1 MTIWEKAI
9 VNMQKGSQKII
20 AFAEVFSER
29 VKAELAIVRLRIR
42 IEEMQAQID
51 ELYKVMG
58 RKIVELKNKGELPKT
73 SEQLLNQDEIAAAM
87 NELAQLKLEINDL
100 QDEMK
105 AEQEARK
112 PVRKQNEEPAE

>member
-9 VNMQKGSQKII
+9 VNMQKGTQKIT

-29 VKAELAIVRLRIR
+29 AKAELAIVRLRIR

-51 ELYKVMG
+51 VLYKTIG
-58 RKIVELKNKGELPKT
+58 RKVVDLKNKGELPKT
-73 SEQLLNQDEIAAAM
+73 SEQLLHHDEIAAAM

-100 QDEMK
+100 LDEMK
-105 AEQEARK
+105 TEQEARK
-112 PVRKQNEEPAE
+112 PVKNQKGEPAE

>member
-1 MTIWEKAI
+1 MNIWEKII

-29 VKAELAIVRLRIR
+29 AKAELSIVRLRIR

-51 ELYKVMG
+51 ELYKVIG
-58 RKIVELKNKGELPKT
+58 RKMVELKNKGELPKT
-73 SEQLLNQDEIAAAM
+73 SEQLLNHDEIAAAM
-87 NELAQLKLEINDL
+87 NELAQLKLEITDL
-100 QDEMK
+100 LDEMK

-112 PVRKQNEEPAE
+112 PVRKQHEEPTE

>member
-1 MTIWEKAI
+1 
-9 VNMQKGSQKII
+9 MQKGSQKII

-51 ELYKVMG
+51 ELYKAIG
-58 RKIVELKNKGELPKT
+58 KKIVDLKSKGEIPKT
-73 SEQLLNQDEIAAAM
+73 SEQLLNHEEINTAM

-100 QDEMK
+100 LDEMK
-105 AEQEARK
+105 AEQDARR
-112 PVRKQNEEPAE
+112 PVQKQQEDTNE